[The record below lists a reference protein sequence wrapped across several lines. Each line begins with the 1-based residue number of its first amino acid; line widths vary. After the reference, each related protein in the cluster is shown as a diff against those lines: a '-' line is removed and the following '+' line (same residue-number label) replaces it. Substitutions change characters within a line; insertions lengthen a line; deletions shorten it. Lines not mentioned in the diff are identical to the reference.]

1 MKFFIRR
8 RRTAPTVIVVALIDV
23 LIVLVIFL
31 MVTTTFKQV
40 PSVQLELPKSSQ
52 ALKPGENEN
61 PPLLVTITPGTPR
74 DAFYFGANNYPVT
87 WDNLTNQIFA
97 AAAKN
102 PKVKLA
108 VRADKAS
115 HWETMV
121 AVMDAAK
128 AAHIQNISAFT
139 KNPGNP

>member
-1 MKFFIRR
+1 MKFIVHK
-8 RRTAPTVIVVALIDV
+8 RRTAPAVIIVALIDV

-52 ALKPGENEN
+52 PLKPGGNEN
-61 PPLLVTITPGTPR
+61 PPLLVSIAPGTSK
-74 DAFYFGANNYPVT
+74 DTFYFGANNYPVT

-108 VRADKAS
+108 VRADKNS

-121 AVMDAAK
+121 RLMDVAK

-139 KNPGNP
+139 KNSANP